1 MPAFFRYQHISLPF
15 ESLIYANLT
24 VLINREQRFCVVRR
38 AFNRFDAT
46 LCIELRRHHRNL
58 TPFIDAQWFCLIALT
73 DDIVALNCRFC
84 YLAWRLPNARCVG
97 KSLRMTPPRTFVG
110 HRPSGELWQHSLA
123 RKPYNLPNPG
133 AAQFPVYHLLPTS
146 KIHSLVEIVQTV

>member
-24 VLINREQRFCVVRR
+24 VLINREQRFPVVRR

-46 LCIELRRHHRNL
+46 LGIELRRHHRNL

-73 DDIVALNCRFC
+73 DDIVTALDWRFC
-84 YLAWRLPNARCVG
+84 YLARKLPHARCVG
-97 KSLRMTPPRTFVG
+97 KSRRMTSSRSSFG
-110 HRPSGELWQHSLA
+110 HRPSRIG
-123 RKPYNLPNPG
+123 
-133 AAQFPVYHLLPTS
+133 
-146 KIHSLVEIVQTV
+146 